1 MKKHIAIALTLV
13 LTATLFT
20 GCRRK
25 NDSGQ
30 NTMPT
35 ILPTILP
42 TVAPTTEMTEPSTT
56 TRATEPTRQTDSN
69 QDETAGSDGFVHTDP
84 SESTPPVEGRGRR
97 GMNGQK

>member
-35 ILPTILP
+35 NMPTILP
-42 TVAPTTEMTEPSTT
+42 TIEPTTEMTAPSTT
-56 TRATEPTRQTDSN
+56 TRATEPTNQTDAA
-69 QDETAGSDGFVHTDP
+69 QGETAGSDGFVHTDP
-84 SESTPPVEGRGRR
+84 SESSAPMEGRSRK
-97 GMNGQK
+97 GMNGKN